1 MMIVNIIIMIFRIVI
16 YIIIIVMMGLTMT
29 IVIVTIFII
38 IIIILI
44 ITYSKYKVKWVLS
57 TFQAKPTGTINTG
70 FLSATNNGPR
80 MKKILQWIK

>member
-16 YIIIIVMMGLTMT
+16 YIIIIVMMGLTKT
-29 IVIVTIFII
+29 IVVTIFII

-44 ITYSKYKVKWVLS
+44 FTYSKYKVKWVLS